1 MSYDRQLDQLCQHLV
16 VNEALYVGPDHQTIK
31 PLRPIASAYGLRLRL
46 SGELDVPSTGVRLP
60 PSVVGTAQ
68 GPFRIKAGV
77 NDIFQVKGQ
86 DGVLRQAVIPAS
98 SSTSTDQLVRLLNG
112 AGLGVYFQNS
122 LGRVE
127 MLGSLAGNQSTV
139 YVTSASTL
147 GATLG
152 ITVNREYR
160 GKDVFPGW
168 YVINAP
174 NVLSDRPL
182 RYIVF
187 EQPLRTNIDFCEIS
201 YATIQQE
208 CRRCGGAGVENDWR
222 YTKTGGVVEVRD
234 EALLIQELLKV
245 FYTEEGSNPFHVW
258 YGTRLLDQIGQKI
271 VVGSVVQNLIVAD
284 IYRAFGR
291 WQSIKRQQE
300 VAVGQDVSDQEYP
313 FRLLSANVTQ
323 SQQDPTVFYLAV
335 TVQNRSAQPVQI
347 ERGVRVPPPADLLGY
362 TQQQGIFRQS
372 LSNYTLSG

>member
-1 MSYDRQLDQLCQHLV
+1 MSYDRQLDQVCQHLV
-16 VNEALYVGPDHQTIK
+16 VNESLYVGPDRQTIK
-31 PLRPIASAYGLRLRL
+31 PLRPIASAYKLRLRL
-46 SGELDVPSTGVRLP
+46 SGEIDVPSTGVRLP
-60 PSVVGTAQ
+60 PSVTGTVR

-77 NDIFQVKGQ
+77 NDFFSVKGQ
-86 DGVLRQAVIPAS
+86 DGIVRQVTLPAS
-98 SSTSTDQLVRLLNG
+98 ADTSTDQIVRLLNN
-112 AGLGVYFQNS
+112 AGLGVFFQNS
-122 LGRVE
+122 QGRVE
-127 MLGSLAGNQSTV
+127 VLGNLLGSRSTFFL
-139 YVTSASTL
+139 TSATTL

-152 ITVNREYR
+152 IISNREYR

-168 YVINAP
+168 YLVNAP

-187 EQPLRTNIDFCEIS
+187 EQPLRTSIDFCEIS

-258 YGTRLLDQIGQKI
+258 YGTRLLDQIGSKI
-271 VVGSVVQNLIVAD
+271 TVGSLVQNFIVAD

-300 VAVGQDVSDQEYP
+300 IAVGQDVSDQEYP
-313 FRLLSANVTQ
+313 FRLLSVNVTQ
-323 SQQDPTVFYLAV
+323 SQQDPTVFYLEL
-335 TVQNRSAQPVQI
+335 TVQNRAAEPVVI
-347 ERGVRVPPPADLLGY
+347 ERGIRIPEPADLLGS
-362 TQQQGIFRQS
+362 TQQQGIIRQS